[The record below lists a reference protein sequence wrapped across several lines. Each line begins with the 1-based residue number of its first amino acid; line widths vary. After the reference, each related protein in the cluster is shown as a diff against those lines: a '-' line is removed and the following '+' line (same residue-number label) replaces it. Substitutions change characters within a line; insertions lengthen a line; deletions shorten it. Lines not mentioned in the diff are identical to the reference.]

1 MKSYLKKCDLSIIY
15 RDNSSDKLIIDEVS
29 YGYRML
35 SILREDSIVIDIGA
49 HIGIF
54 SMTAALIAKK
64 GKIYAFEPHKE
75 SFELLKINIVDN
87 KFNNINIFN
96 YAIFNEKVKEKF
108 LYLDSYSPGS
118 STLINTTNNNN
129 YIIVPCMSL
138 KEIFDINK
146 IDKCNYL
153 KIDAEGSEYEILY
166 VLPDNYFKKIDF
178 IGMEYHNCKKY
189 SLNANNLKEYLM
201 NKQYTVEV
209 EKITPELGFLYAYS
223 RNVS

>member
-1 MKSYLKKCDLSIIY
+1 MILRLKKCELFINY
-15 RDNSSDKLIIDEVS
+15 RDGSSDRLVIDEAF

-35 SILREDSIVIDIGA
+35 SILKEDSIIIDIGA

-75 SFELLKINIVDN
+75 SFELLKINILDN
-87 KFNNINIFN
+87 KFNNIDIFN
-96 YAIFNEKVKEKF
+96 CAVFNEKIKEKY

-118 STLINTTNNNN
+118 STLINNNTNN
-129 YIIVPCMSL
+129 YIIVPCVSL
-138 KEIFDINK
+138 REIFDTNNIN
-146 IDKCNYL
+146 KCNYL
-153 KIDAEGSEYEILY
+153 KLDAEGSEYEILY
-166 VLPDNYFKKIDF
+166 ALPDNYFNKIDF

-189 SLNANNLKEYLM
+189 SLNASNLKEYLI
-201 NKQYTVEV
+201 NKGYTVEI
-209 EKITPELGFLYAYS
+209 EEITPELGFLYAYS